1 MRLFEG
7 EPAFGPWRAAPIAS
21 VRDDARLVAVDG
33 RSAGGKTTT
42 AERIAATVPGA
53 AIVHSDDVAWN
64 QARFD
69 WAALLR
75 DGVLEPVRAGRA
87 VSWAPP
93 AWSAHGRDGTI
104 EVPAGAPLV
113 VVEGVGVSRRE
124 LAGWFDLRLWV
135 QSDRIEAYERG
146 IERDGRDDA
155 GAFWAAWAAE
165 EVPFLAGD
173 RPWERAEVIVAGRP
187 EIPYD
192 PATELVV
199 AAGRTGRMR
208 P

>member
-1 MRLFEG
+1 M
-7 EPAFGPWRAAPIAS
+7 
-21 VRDDARLVAVDG
+21 
-33 RSAGGKTTT
+33 
-42 AERIAATVPGA
+42 
-53 AIVHSDDVAWN
+53 
-64 QARFD
+64 
-69 WAALLR
+69 
-75 DGVLEPVRAGRA
+75 
-87 VSWAPP
+87 
-93 AWSAHGRDGTI
+93 
-104 EVPAGAPLV
+104 
-113 VVEGVGVSRRE
+113 SRRE

-146 IERDGRDDA
+146 IERDGRDGA